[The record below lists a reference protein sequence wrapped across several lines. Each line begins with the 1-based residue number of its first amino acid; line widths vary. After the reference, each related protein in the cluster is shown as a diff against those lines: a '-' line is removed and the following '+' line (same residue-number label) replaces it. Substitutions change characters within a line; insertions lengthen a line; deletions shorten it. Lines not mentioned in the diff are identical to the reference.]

1 MRKIINLLLLLCLSY
16 VGIAQQADPAV
27 TGANF
32 VPQTINVGGQSV
44 LTVSFANTSAFIIP
58 ANSIELTVSMP
69 VSCYSTNGVT
79 PPTGPGAA
87 FFTWTYNNN
96 TWRGIN
102 SATVLAFDGGNVLFN
117 VTGNSACPNPQT
129 TNVNVQPVASFG
141 SFLDSPTNNNL
152 QPGLPVLAPVPV
164 CPTPAILGAVAGCN
178 GSTIELRVDTFSV
191 ANSYSWSVT
200 GGARTVP
207 GPNGTVSVTLPI
219 SGNGPFTVSL
229 VESGAEI
236 CAAGNASAVINL
248 SALAACDVDGDGV
261 INALDLCPETPPRT
275 SVDATGCPNDADGD
289 GVLNG
294 LDNCPNTPLGTR
306 VDENGCP
313 LPVCPTPEIAGSL
326 VGCKGSSVSLKVDT
340 LVTGNTYT
348 WAITGGATVVPGPNG
363 TVTVQLP
370 ATGNGPF
377 NLTLTETNA
386 ARCAVSATVAISA
399 SVNLALTCDTD
410 VNISVG
416 DNCRNELTAS
426 TLLEGTI
433 QGDDAYDIVVKDLQG
448 RIVPANLI
456 NSGYINQKLV
466 FSVTSK
472 CDGNSCWGN
481 LIFEDK
487 IAPKITCPTK
497 PDTVFCYQTTLTFTN
512 PAATDNCGGSVP
524 VTVLSNNLNELP
536 CQNGSNIAAIR
547 TIVYSAKDQVGNV
560 SENCTRKIY
569 YKSFAVDS
577 IVFPKNRDGLQGQ
590 LPYFTCDETK
600 WDLNNNYYP
609 DPIESGFPT
618 INGVQLGTTNGY
630 CKINMTFTDDTI
642 KICTKSYKLIRNW
655 TILDWCTGGIK
666 THSQIIKVLDDRGPI
681 VTCDPDFRPTS
692 QTRPYDCLGD
702 IKLPKPVV
710 AFDCSKWDYK
720 IQYLLADVN
729 GLPPVNGKFIE
740 TNVVRNTDSTY
751 TIKDLPKGLTWI
763 KYIVTDECGNVTECG
778 TEVFVRDNTAPV
790 AICQEFTVASVVNT
804 GVAQINA
811 TSFNDGSYDNCGK
824 VAFEAARMV
833 AGCGYGT
840 TFGPNV
846 GFCCAEIGTEQMV
859 QLRVWDDANCNGI
872 LGDEI
877 NVYNDANENGILGDE
892 INVFVNGDSIKIAD
906 RLIGK
911 IRDNSNTCMVRVKIQ
926 DKANPIITCPADI
939 TIDCSAQ
946 TDTAYT
952 GVARAV
958 DNCSGVKV
966 TMDEQRNV
974 NQCWAGTITRTFTAT
989 DASGNKASCRQIV
1002 TLEDKTPFRERDIN
1016 WSAVSNKELTICNT
1030 EANISPDRLGRPTW
1044 TNNECSTVAAEY
1056 KDQQFNIID
1065 SVCVKILR
1073 TWTVIDWCTFRA
1085 DQPNAGGK
1093 YSYIQVIKFN
1103 NTTKPKFN
1111 ACRDTTVCI
1120 DGPSCDGNVTLSQ
1133 IADDDCT
1140 RPADMS
1146 YIYTIDRKDDGS
1158 VELFGGGATFTK
1170 LLQPDVYRVKVTA
1183 KDGCGNE
1190 ELCSYKVTVK
1200 DCKKPT
1206 PYCYSDLVTVV
1217 MNNTSK
1223 NVSIWARD
1231 FDKGSTDNC
1240 AGPLRFSFTESVRD
1254 TGLTFTC
1261 ATRGIQR
1268 LKMYVHDTTGN
1279 RDFCEVRVDIQAND
1293 GICGAGSTINGR
1305 ITYIDNKPI
1314 SEVAITYTEA
1324 NSSEYKIG
1332 RTNSEGKFDFFTGGT
1347 PSSIT
1352 LEPDYNLDLLRGV
1365 STLDLVHI
1373 QRHILGIARLD
1384 SPYKLIAADINKSAN
1399 INVTDLVALRKA
1411 ILGVTN
1417 SFPNNESFVFVS
1429 KDATFSDPEKPYDF
1443 SQKIVGSL
1451 DPSRFY
1457 DFMAVKIGD
1466 VNNSASAANARLL
1479 ATPRSV
1485 YSVKVEKAL
1494 DKNGEEIINFKASD
1508 DYKTVGFQTSI
1519 DFNADLTGMKLIPRA
1534 FKMEN
1539 EFANVSEASSGLIS
1553 FSYASTDVIN
1563 IKKDQILFSMKADK
1577 LKDVSIDEVK
1587 VTKTHVASEIYDE
1600 SFGITS
1606 LIVDPLQIIGRPE
1619 GLGFTVSQNAPNP
1632 FSQTTTFD
1640 IEIPAD
1646 ADITWYVTDI
1656 TGRRLMEQKA
1666 SYKAGKH
1673 AITINSTDLKTTG
1686 IMTYTVETPFGTAS
1700 KKMVL
1705 SN

>member
-1 MRKIINLLLLLCLSY
+1 
-16 VGIAQQADPAV
+16 VGISQNADPAV

-32 VPQTINVGGQSV
+32 VPSPITVGGQTQ
-44 LTVSFANTSAFIIP
+44 LTVSFANSSGGIIP
-58 ANSIELTVSMP
+58 LNSIELTVSMP
-69 VSCYSTNGVT
+69 VACYSTNGVT

-87 FFTWTYNNN
+87 LFTWTYSNN
-96 TWRGIN
+96 TWRGVN
-102 SATVLAFDGGNVLFN
+102 TSTVLAFAGGNILFN
-117 VTGNSACPNPQT
+117 VTGNANCPMAQT
-129 TNVNVQPVASFG
+129 ANVNVQPIASFG
-141 SFLDSPTNNNL
+141 SFSDSPVNNNL
-152 QPGLPVLAPVPV
+152 QPNLAVLAPIPV
-164 CPTPAILGAVAGCN
+164 CPTPGILGAVTGCN
-178 GSTIELRVDTFSV
+178 GASLSFRVDTFTIGNV
-191 ANSYSWSVT
+191 YTWSVT
-200 GGARTVP
+200 GGATTTP
-207 GPNGTVSVTLPI
+207 GAEGTVTVQLPNTG
-219 SGNGPFTVSL
+219 SGPFTVSL
-229 VESGAEI
+229 VETGAAS
-236 CAAGNASAVINL
+236 CAAGNASVNVTVNAL
-248 SALAACDVDGDGV
+248 SQCDADSDGV
-261 INALDLCPETPPRT
+261 QNSLDVCPNTPT
-275 SVDATGCPNDADGD
+275 GLSVDATGCPNDADGD
-289 GVLNG
+289 GVINSA
-294 LDNCPNTPLGTR
+294 DQCPNTPRGT
-306 VDENGCP
+306 VVNAVGCP
-313 LPVCPTPEIAGSL
+313 LPVCPTPEIAGAL
-326 VGCKGSSVSLKVDT
+326 VACKGSSVSFKVDT
-340 LVTGNTYT
+340 LVAGNVYA
-348 WAITGGATVVPGPNG
+348 WAVSGGATAAPGPSG

-377 NLTLTETNA
+377 TLTLTETNA
-386 ARCAVSATVAISA
+386 AQCARSATATISVSA
-399 SVNLALTCDTD
+399 NLALTCDNE
-410 VNISVG
+410 VNVSVG
-416 DNCRNELTAS
+416 DNCRNELSAS
-426 TLLEGTI
+426 ILLEGDI

-448 RIVPANLI
+448 RVVPVNLI
-456 NSGYINQKLV
+456 NSGYINQKLI

-481 LIFEDK
+481 IIFEDK
-487 IAPKITCPTK
+487 IAPKITCPAK
-497 PDTVFCYQTTLTFTN
+497 PDTVFCYQTALTFAN
-512 PAATDNCGGSVP
+512 PTATDNCGGSVP
-524 VTVLSNNLNELP
+524 VTVLSNNLSESP
-536 CQNGSNIAAIR
+536 CLTGSNIAAVR
-547 TIVYSAKDQVGNV
+547 TIVYGVKDQVGNV
-560 SENCTRKIY
+560 GENCTRTIY
-569 YKSFAVDS
+569 YKSFEVDS

-590 LPYFTCDETK
+590 LPYFTCDETA

-609 DPIESGFPT
+609 DPRESGFPT
-618 INGVQLGTTNGY
+618 INGVQLGTTNGF

-642 KICTKSYKLIRNW
+642 KICTKSYKLVRNW
-655 TILDWCTGGIK
+655 TILDWCTGDIK

-692 QTRPYDCLGD
+692 QTRPYDCVGD
-702 IKLPKPVV
+702 IKLPKPIV

-720 IQYLLADVN
+720 VQYLLADVN
-729 GLPPVNGKFIE
+729 GLPPVDGKFIE
-740 TNVVRNTDSTY
+740 TNAVRNADSTY

-763 KYIVTDECGNVTECG
+763 KYIVSDECGNVTECG
-778 TEVFVRDNTAPV
+778 TEVFVRDNTAPI

-811 TSFNDGSYDNCGK
+811 TSFNDGSYDNCGN
-824 VAFEAARMV
+824 VAFQAARMT

-840 TFGPNV
+840 TFGPSV

-872 LGDEI
+872 LGDEV

-892 INVFVNGDSIKIAD
+892 INVFVDGDSIKIAD

-926 DKANPIITCPADI
+926 DKANPVITCPADI
-939 TIDCSAQ
+939 TIDCQAQ

-952 GVARAV
+952 GAARAV
-958 DNCSGVKV
+958 DNCSGVRISM
-966 TMDEQRNV
+966 TEARNI

-989 DASGNKASCRQIV
+989 DASGNTATCRHIV
-1002 TLEDKTPFRERDIN
+1002 TLEDKTPFRESNIN
-1016 WSAVSNKELTICNT
+1016 WNTVANRDLTICNT

-1056 KDQQFNIID
+1056 HDQQFNIVD

-1103 NTTKPKFN
+1103 NNIKPKFN

-1133 IADDDCT
+1133 IAEDDCT

-1146 YIYTIDRKDDGS
+1146 YIYTIDRRDDGS
-1158 VELFGGGATFTK
+1158 VELFGGGATFTR

-1190 ELCSYKVTVK
+1190 ELCSYKVTVR

-1217 MNNTSK
+1217 MNNTTK
-1223 NVSIWARD
+1223 DVSIWARD
-1231 FDKGSTDNC
+1231 FDKGSFDNC
-1240 AGPLRFSFTESVRD
+1240 AGPLRFSFTENVRD
-1254 TGLTFTC
+1254 TGKIFTC

-1268 LKMYVHDTTGN
+1268 LNMWVTDTSGN
-1279 RDFCEVRVDIQAND
+1279 KDFCEVRVDIQANN
-1293 GICGAGSTINGR
+1293 GVCGAGSTINGR
-1305 ITYIDNKPI
+1305 ITYVDDKPI
-1314 SEVAITYTEA
+1314 SEVAVTYTEA

-1332 RTNSEGKFDFFTGGT
+1332 RTNSEGKFDFFTGAT

-1352 LEPDYNLDLLRGV
+1352 LEPDYNIDLLRGV

-1384 SPYKLIAADINKSAN
+1384 SPYKLIAADVNKSAN

-1411 ILGVTN
+1411 ILGVTT

-1429 KDATFSDPEKPYDF
+1429 KDAAFADPEKPYDF

-1451 DPSRFY
+1451 DPSRLY

-1485 YSVKVEKAL
+1485 YSMIVEKGF
-1494 DKNGEEIINFKASD
+1494 DKNGEAIINFKAGG
-1508 DYKTVGFQTSI
+1508 DYSTVGFQTSI
-1519 DFNADLTGMKLIPRA
+1519 DFNEDLSGVRLIPAA

-1539 EFANVSEASSGLIS
+1539 EFANVSEAASGLIS
-1553 FSYASTDVIN
+1553 FSYASKDVIN

-1577 LKDVSIDEVK
+1577 LDEVAIEDVK
-1587 VTKTHVASEIYDE
+1587 VAKTLVTSEIYDE
-1600 SFGITS
+1600 SFGINS
-1606 LIVDPLQIIGRPE
+1606 LVIDPSQILGRPE
-1619 GLGFTVSQNAPNP
+1619 GVGFTVSQNAPNP

-1700 KKMVL
+1700 KKMVF